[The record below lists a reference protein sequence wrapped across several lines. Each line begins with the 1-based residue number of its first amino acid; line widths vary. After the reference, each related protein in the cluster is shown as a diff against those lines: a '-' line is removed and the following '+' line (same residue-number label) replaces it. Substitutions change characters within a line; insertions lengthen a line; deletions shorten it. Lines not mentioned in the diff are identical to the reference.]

1 MLKHILQWLWQ
12 YTKGIRLRLLLNCLI
27 GITRVIAGLL
37 FIYVSKQLIDM
48 ATNHIP
54 FSSTP
59 FTIFIILLIV
69 FLLSQVVCN
78 NVNYWLT
85 NQTVIKMKNDV
96 RHKLFVHLINVIW
109 PGKNELH
116 SGDILNRLEEDVRV
130 VTETVCEALPNL
142 AITLFNL
149 IAAFLFLFHLS
160 PTLAIGIIFIM
171 PFFLLASKI
180 YFRKL
185 RQLTKNIRTTDSH
198 VQSVLQENLQH
209 RIVIQTMEQSENMT
223 DKLDN
228 LQETLYGQTMSRTRF
243 STFSRSMVS
252 AGFSIGYLT
261 VFIWS
266 IFQLKSGD
274 ITYGIM
280 SAFLQLV
287 NQIQRPTVDLT
298 RLIPKFIHATTS
310 IDRLHELETYPSE
323 DIKDRHWLDGKVGIR
338 MQNITYRYDEDSR
351 NVLRNFSHDFLPGSR
366 TAIMGETGAGKS
378 TTFRLI
384 LSILRPNEGSIELY
398 NDKEQIPTNAE
409 SRCNI
414 VYVPQGNSLLS
425 GTIRDNLLLGNPEA
439 TDEELYQVLHTT
451 VADFVR
457 ELPLGLDSPCKER
470 GTGLSEGQAQ
480 RIAIARGLLRKG
492 NVLLMD
498 EFSSSLDK
506 ETEKTLMQRLLNDY
520 PNKTM
525 IFITHHEVIA
535 NYCNDIVRLE
545 RLS

>member
-1 MLKHILQWLWQ
+1 MLKHIMQWLWQ
-12 YTKGIRLRLLLNCLI
+12 YTKGIRLRLLSNCLI
-27 GITRVIAGLL
+27 GITRVVAGLA
-37 FIYVSKQLIDM
+37 FIYISKQLIDM
-48 ATNHIP
+48 AT
-54 FSSTP
+54 SSSQYSSAT
-59 FTIFIILLIV
+59 FFIYLVLLAV

-85 NQTVIKMKNDV
+85 NQTEIKMKNDV
-96 RHKLFVHLINVIW
+96 RHKLFVHLINVVW

-130 VTETVCEALPNL
+130 VTETICESLPNL

-160 PTLAIGIIFIM
+160 PTLAIGIVFIM
-171 PFFLLASKI
+171 PVFLLASKI
-180 YFRKL
+180 YFRQL
-185 RQLTKNIRTTDSH
+185 RLLTKNIRTTDSH

-228 LQETLYGQTMSRTRF
+228 LQQTLYGQTMSRTRF

-298 RLIPKFIHATTS
+298 RLIPKFVHATTS
-310 IDRLHELETYPSE
+310 IDRLHELEEYPSE
-323 DIKDRHWLDGKVGIR
+323 DVKERHWLDGKVGIR
-338 MQNITYRYDEDSR
+338 MQDVTYRYDEGSR
-351 NVLRNFSHDFLPGSR
+351 NILRNYSHDFLPGSR

-384 LSILRPNEGSIELY
+384 LSILQPNEGQIELY
-398 NDKEQIPTNAE
+398 NEHEQIPTNAE

-425 GTIRDNLLLGNPEA
+425 GTIRDNLLLGDPNA

-451 VADFVR
+451 AADFVKD
-457 ELPLGLDSPCKER
+457 LPLGLDSLCRER

-492 NVLLMD
+492 SILLMD

-506 ETEKTLMQRLLNDY
+506 ETEKILMQRLLENY
-520 PNKTM
+520 PDKTM
-525 IFITHHEVIA
+525 LFITHHEVIA
-535 NYCNDIVRLE
+535 NYCTDIVKLE
-545 RLS
+545 RKL